1 MSAKKLPRR
10 WWKLA
15 AWAALGIALPAVAAN
30 QLAANV
36 TVKVRLVRSSGA
48 CSAVPSSDDLRVACA
63 NGPGPRGPLLP
74 QTGDVPM
81 GRVPMQ
87 LAGMAYGVAGE
98 PLPLY
103 SDGTQ
108 ITTWRIVQLD
118 NAKYVEL
125 TIAW

>member
-1 MSAKKLPRR
+1 MTAATSAQRPTSRSTSWWGMMLLIATEGTIFAILLLSYAYLRFSSTPAWPPAGIEPPALKLPV
-10 WWKLA
+10 LMT
-15 AWAALGIALPAVAAN
+15 AALVL
-30 QLAANV
+30 
-36 TVKVRLVRSSGA
+36 SS
-48 CSAVPSSDDLRVACA
+48 
-63 NGPGPRGPLLP
+63 
-74 QTGDVPM
+74 
-81 GRVPMQ
+81 VPMQ

-98 PLPLY
+98 PVPLY